1 MPKETAETGD
11 DTQTLAGLTLRPE
24 CENDLDFLYEVY
36 ASTRADELA
45 LTDWTDAEKQAFLRM
60 QFDAQR
66 THYLA
71 HYRTARFDVIE
82 RGRVAIGR
90 LYVVR
95 WPDDIR
101 VIDIALLPEHRR
113 RGLGGGLVRALLD
126 EAAASGRS
134 VSIHVEAFNPAMT
147 LYQRLGF
154 EPKGED
160 TGVYRLMEWRAR
172 PWTTN

>member
-1 MPKETAETGD
+1 MTKETAGSGD
-11 DTQTLAGLTLRPE
+11 DTQILAGLTLRPE
-24 CENDLDFLYEVY
+24 REDDLEFLYNLY
-36 ASTRADELA
+36 ASTRADEMA
-45 LTDWTDAEKQAFLRM
+45 LTDWADAEKKAFLRM

-66 THYLA
+66 AHYLA

-82 RGRVAIGR
+82 QAGVAIGR

-101 VIDIALLPEHRR
+101 IIDIALLPEHRR
-113 RGLGGGLVRALLD
+113 QGAGGGLLHALLD
-126 EAAASGRS
+126 EAAATERS
-134 VSIHVEAFNPAMT
+134 VSIHVEVFNPAMT

-154 EPKGED
+154 EPTGEE

-172 PWTTN
+172 T